1 MKKYHIIEEDSR
13 NAHEELK
20 AYTFEE
26 LKKFFA
32 PSEELKADDP
42 ELAEK
47 WSDVKDVNDLREYL
61 KFEADGMRVEYTIT
75 EEEE

>member
-1 MKKYHIIEEDSR
+1 MKKYHIIEKDNR

-20 AYTFEE
+20 SYTFEE
-26 LKKFFA
+26 LKKFFE
-32 PSEELKADDP
+32 PSEELKADDL

-47 WSDVKDVNDLREYL
+47 WDEVKDVEDLREYL
-61 KFEADGMRVEYTIT
+61 KFEADGMRVEYII